1 MRASKLSTPAILL
14 LLASTAAAQPAAA
27 QDAGTAPPSC
37 QDMGNYA
44 FGNDQVATK
53 PTNLLNTTDFRDWP
67 EGTRKQFLALSGDN
81 LTKFACFAGGAEGYH
96 KFLQAVDDAR
106 LDKQTGAGA
115 TSEGTTSVVSKGI
128 VSQVLALAVEE
139 GALTRTDNKSI
150 ATFRGNGLGMARLLA
165 GREEFPYCAIYD
177 HSCESALARQLGGL
191 SFNVSFDTTPSTG
204 ALPAATTPSANK
216 GVLSSGPA
224 HQVSGWGVRY
234 DINAP
239 KESLDSRFQQ
249 DFSAKMKSV
258 DGTKFVKS
266 VNDLMSPLDAA
277 NPPNQAYV
285 TWKEKYLRQLARV
298 PRQDT
303 NGMADVLHQAVVEL
317 VDLARKDPQFQAKLD
332 TLLSEMGR
340 YFGTRDKALEAIVN
354 WFTSSFEYNDDR
366 PQNQPS
372 QSNLKVIL
380 SWRPS
385 LSGSSTSAGP
395 LQLTFNGSAAWY
407 DHAPPAGAVK
417 RFRDAQA
424 SLQADRT
431 LPDVSDR
438 LGAALTF
445 GYYFQYMADNALL
458 TIPSGN
464 LAPGTSISLPGDA
477 SVLLGTKGA
486 IHIAQ
491 LGLTLTVKSTGVKIP
506 LTLSYSNRTELIKA
520 NDVRGHFGVSYDLDS
535 LFAGRS
541 TTP

>member
-1 MRASKLSTPAILL
+1 MPARATLFSPMNSIPTPTWRASSSWASRERPPMRASKLSTPAILL

-67 EGTRKQFLALSGDN
+67 EGKRKQFLALSGDN

-239 KESLDSRFQQ
+239 KES
-249 DFSAKMKSV
+249 
-258 DGTKFVKS
+258 
-266 VNDLMSPLDAA
+266 
-277 NPPNQAYV
+277 
-285 TWKEKYLRQLARV
+285 
-298 PRQDT
+298 
-303 NGMADVLHQAVVEL
+303 
-317 VDLARKDPQFQAKLD
+317 
-332 TLLSEMGR
+332 
-340 YFGTRDKALEAIVN
+340 
-354 WFTSSFEYNDDR
+354 
-366 PQNQPS
+366 
-372 QSNLKVIL
+372 
-380 SWRPS
+380 
-385 LSGSSTSAGP
+385 
-395 LQLTFNGSAAWY
+395 
-407 DHAPPAGAVK
+407 
-417 RFRDAQA
+417 
-424 SLQADRT
+424 
-431 LPDVSDR
+431 
-438 LGAALTF
+438 
-445 GYYFQYMADNALL
+445 
-458 TIPSGN
+458 
-464 LAPGTSISLPGDA
+464 
-477 SVLLGTKGA
+477 
-486 IHIAQ
+486 
-491 LGLTLTVKSTGVKIP
+491 
-506 LTLSYSNRTELIKA
+506 
-520 NDVRGHFGVSYDLDS
+520 
-535 LFAGRS
+535 
-541 TTP
+541 

>member
-1 MRASKLSTPAILL
+1 MTAPKLSTLAISLVL
-14 LLASTAAAQPAAA
+14 VTAATAQPASA
-27 QDAGTAPPSC
+27 QVDSTAPQSC
-37 QDMGNYA
+37 QNLGNYA
-44 FGNDQVATK
+44 FGNDQVAK
-53 PTNLLNTTDFRDWP
+53 DLLSSKDFREWP
-67 EGTRKQFLALSGDN
+67 EGTQKQFLALSGDN
-81 LTKFACFAGGAEGYH
+81 LTKFACFAGGTEGYH
-96 KFLQAVDDAR
+96 KFLQAVEDAR
-106 LDKQTGAGA
+106 MDKQTGAGA

-128 VSQVLALAVEE
+128 VSQVMALAVEE

-150 ATFRGNGLGMARLLA
+150 ATFHGNGLAIARLFA
-165 GREEFPYCAIYD
+165 GHEQFPYCAIYD
-177 HSCESALARQLGGL
+177 HSCESALARRLGGV
-191 SFNVSFDTTPSTG
+191 SFSISFDTTQSTG

-216 GVLSSGPA
+216 GVLASGPA
-224 HQVSGWGVRY
+224 QQVSGWGLRY
-234 DINAP
+234 DFNAP
-239 KESLDSRFQQ
+239 KNTLATQFQQ

-258 DGTKFVKS
+258 DGTNFVKS
-266 VNDLMSPLDAA
+266 VNELMSPLDAA

-285 TWKEKYLRQLARV
+285 AWKEKYLRLLARV
-298 PRQDT
+298 SHQDT
-303 NGMADVLHQAVVEL
+303 SGMADVLHQAVVEL
-317 VDLARKDPQFQAKLD
+317 TDLARKNPKFQTQLD
-332 TLLSEMGR
+332 TLLSEMGH

-354 WFTSSFEYNDDR
+354 WFTGSFEYNDDR

-385 LSGSSTSAGP
+385 SSGSSTSAGP
-395 LQLTFNGSAAWY
+395 LQLTLNGSAAWY
-407 DHAPPAGAVK
+407 DHAPPQGAVK

-431 LPDVSDR
+431 LPDVTDR
-438 LGAALTF
+438 LGAALTL

-464 LAPGTSISLPGDA
+464 LAPGTSISLPGAA

-491 LGLTLTVKSTGVKIP
+491 LGLTLTVKSTGVKVP